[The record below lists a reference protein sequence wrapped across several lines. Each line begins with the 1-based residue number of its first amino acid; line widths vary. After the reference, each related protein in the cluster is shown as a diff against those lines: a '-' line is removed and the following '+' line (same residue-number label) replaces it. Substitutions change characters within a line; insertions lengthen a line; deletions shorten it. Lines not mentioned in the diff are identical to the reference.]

1 MANFFQKVLS
11 GIEDAGKWVAGA
23 VTTLPRLLTDVQK
36 DSTTVLPATI
46 KLVDNVEQIVVVG
59 GRDAASFLA
68 ASRVLWPTVLAAV
81 AADGINL
88 ELDAAVIAQA
98 QSLIADG
105 KTFDN
110 VIPLFEALFSDYEG
124 FATTVKA
131 ALEELEVDAVRL

>member
-124 FATTVKA
+124 FATTVKT
-131 ALEELEVDAVRL
+131 ALEELEADAARL

>member
-1 MANFFQKVLS
+1 MANFFQKILN
-11 GIEDAGKWVAGA
+11 GIEDAGKWVVGA

-36 DSTTVLPATI
+36 DATTVLPATI
-46 KLVDNVEQIVVVG
+46 KLVDDVEQIVVVG
-59 GRDAASFLA
+59 GKDAASFLA
-68 ASRVLWPTVLAAV
+68 TSRLLWPAILAAV
-81 AADGINL
+81 ADDGTNL
-88 ELDAAVIAQA
+88 TLDAAVITQA

-131 ALEELEVDAVRL
+131 ALEELETDAANL